1 MKLYFKCSKED
12 MLTGR
17 KKYFNVRLSNVSV
30 FSYIDKPQIIR
41 GLVNESLD
49 RIISL
54 KRGNFSVN
62 VPENRPIREVVEMS
76 TREMPNAKDISHGIL
91 KTHNIFVK

>member
-1 MKLYFKCSKED
+1 MKLYFKCYKEEIIN
-12 MLTGR
+12 GR
-17 KKYFNVRLSNVSV
+17 KIYFNVKLSNVSV

-41 GLVNESLD
+41 ELVNESLD

-54 KRGNFSVN
+54 KKGNFSVN
-62 VPENRPIREVVEMS
+62 VPENRPIRQVVEMS

-91 KTHNIFVK
+91 KTHSIFVK

>member
-1 MKLYFKCSKED
+1 MKLYFKCYKEE
-12 MLTGR
+12 TINGR
-17 KKYFNVRLSNVSV
+17 KIYFNVKLSNVSV

-41 GLVNESLD
+41 ELVNESLD

-54 KRGNFSVN
+54 KKGNFSVN
-62 VPENRPIREVVEMS
+62 VPENRPIRQVVEMS

-91 KTHNIFVK
+91 KTHSIFVK